1 MRRKKITVI
10 GAGNTGKE
18 TALMLAM
25 KSLGDVVLFDIPKI
39 ENQTRGNALDMLQAT
54 AVFGSDINIM
64 GTSRYEDT
72 SCSDLVI
79 VTAGSARRPG
89 MSRDD
94 LIDINV
100 RIVSAVIEEVV
111 KFSPNAIF
119 LILTNPVDVM
129 TYIAYKVSGL
139 SRNKIVG
146 QAGVLDSARFRTF
159 VAQELGVC
167 VNDVS
172 AFVLGVHGDDMV
184 PLPRYTFV
192 NGLPVEQLLKKEKI
206 EEIIHRT
213 RNGGA
218 EIIHLLG
225 NGSAYYAPAASL
237 VQMAES
243 ILLDQKRIITG
254 VAYLNGEY
262 GCDDIV
268 LGVPLILG
276 IDGIDK
282 IIELELLSDE
292 KDALQQSARSVSL
305 SLQKVNKSKMHLQ
318 TNNFNKSEHLHI

>member
-1 MRRKKITVI
+1 MRRKKITVV
-10 GAGNTGKE
+10 GAGNTGAE

-25 KSLGDVVLFDIPKI
+25 KSLGDIVLFDIPQVV
-39 ENQTRGNALDMLQAT
+39 NQTRGKALDMLQAT

-79 VTAGSARRPG
+79 VTAGSARKPG

-94 LIDINV
+94 LTDINIK
-100 RIVSAVIEEVV
+100 IVSSVIEEVV
-111 KFSPNAIF
+111 EFSPNAIL

-139 SRNKIVG
+139 PRNRIVG
-146 QAGVLDSARFRTF
+146 QAGVLDSARFQTF
-159 VAQELGVC
+159 IAQELGVS

-192 NGLPVEQLLKKEKI
+192 NGLPIEQLLKKEQI
-206 EEIIHRT
+206 ERIIHRT

-218 EIIHLLG
+218 EIVDLLG

-237 VQMAES
+237 VQMAEC

-262 GCDDIV
+262 GYDDIV
-268 LGVPLILG
+268 LGVPLVLG
-276 IDGIDK
+276 IDGIER

-292 KDALQQSARSVSL
+292 KDALQQSARGVSL
-305 SLQKVNKSKMHLQ
+305 SLQRVNKSEMHL
-318 TNNFNKSEHLHI
+318 

>member
-10 GAGNTGKE
+10 GVGNTGKE
-18 TALMLAM
+18 TAIMLAM
-25 KSLGDVVLFDIPKI
+25 KSIGDVVLFDIPKI

-72 SCSDLVI
+72 SLSDLVI
-79 VTAGSARRPG
+79 VTAGSARKPG

-94 LIDINV
+94 LIDINL
-100 RIVSAVIEEVV
+100 RIVSSVIEEVV

-139 SRNKIVG
+139 PRNKIVG

-192 NGLPVEQLLKKEKI
+192 NGLPVEQLLKKEQI
-206 EEIIHRT
+206 EGIIHRT

-237 VQMAES
+237 VLMAES

-254 VAYLNGEY
+254 MAYLNGEY

-276 IDGIDK
+276 IDGIEK

-305 SLQKVNKSKMHLQ
+305 SLQKVNKSKMYHDI
-318 TNNFNKSEHLHI
+318 NGFDKCEHLHT